1 MKELKFG
8 GALPCIFWKRYRGE
22 LIILGKLVENFVC
35 NEAYFK
41 LYTIPDL
48 EPVKF
53 FLTEV

>member
-1 MKELKFG
+1 MLCLVF
-8 GALPCIFWKRYRGE
+8 FWKRCRGE